1 MTGPPPV
8 RAALTLGES
17 HAAGL
22 QCALQRLRHLRELP
36 EGLDTFLGENGA
48 RLSGGQR
55 QRVAIARA
63 LANRPAL
70 VLADEPTGNLDT
82 QNTADI
88 MRLLQEINTQLFTL
102 TPAASEAVRNIL
114 TERNLE
120 GYALRVYVAG
130 GGCCGV
136 NFGMAL
142 DNNFRDVDTTF
153 EANGVKVVVDEVS
166 IDYLRDATVD
176 FVNDPTRGA
185 GFAVNS
191 PNAKGHSHGEGGCAC
206 SSGGGE
212 GSCGC
217 GGGGAC
223 GCNN

>member
-1 MTGPPPV
+1 M
-8 RAALTLGES
+8 
-17 HAAGL
+17 
-22 QCALQRLRHLRELP
+22 
-36 EGLDTFLGENGA
+36 
-48 RLSGGQR
+48 
-55 QRVAIARA
+55 
-63 LANRPAL
+63 
-70 VLADEPTGNLDT
+70 
-82 QNTADI
+82 
-88 MRLLQEINTQLFTL
+88 LQEINTQLFTL

-176 FVNDPTRGA
+176 FVNDPMRGA

-217 GGGGAC
+217 GGGSC